1 MEKYSI
7 FPFEMKKPS
16 SSLLRQ
22 ILEWVR
28 GLWKAMGLRSVFWK
42 IGDDLE
48 ELSQRDASLYVCQRI
63 VHDLACPMTV
73 FELYDESEDISAEV
87 LVNELC
93 LIEYVFG
100 YLKKYGMEL
109 IEKIED
115 S

>member
-1 MEKYSI
+1 
-7 FPFEMKKPS
+7 
-16 SSLLRQ
+16 
-22 ILEWVR
+22 
-28 GLWKAMGLRSVFWK
+28 
-42 IGDDLE
+42 
-48 ELSQRDASLYVCQRI
+48 
-63 VHDLACPMTV
+63 MTV